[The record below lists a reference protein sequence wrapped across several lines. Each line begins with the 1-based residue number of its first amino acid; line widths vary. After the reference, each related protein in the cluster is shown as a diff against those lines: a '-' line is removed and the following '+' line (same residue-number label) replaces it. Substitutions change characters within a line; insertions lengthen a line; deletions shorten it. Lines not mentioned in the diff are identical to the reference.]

1 MIQQLFKQ
9 MFAEKRIFLAA
20 AILLF
25 AASFAA
31 LYLMLL
37 LLALLSH
44 SITLRH
50 LGWENVGQ
58 VIALNSYE
66 RKDIEKTNYPQE
78 AYELGKAVK

>member
-31 LYLMLL
+31 TAIAIDDECRLAVKTEDGKETLL
-37 LLALLSH
+37 DCGEI
-44 SITLRH
+44 SIT
-50 LGWENVGQ
+50 E
-58 VIALNSYE
+58 I
-66 RKDIEKTNYPQE
+66 K
-78 AYELGKAVK
+78 